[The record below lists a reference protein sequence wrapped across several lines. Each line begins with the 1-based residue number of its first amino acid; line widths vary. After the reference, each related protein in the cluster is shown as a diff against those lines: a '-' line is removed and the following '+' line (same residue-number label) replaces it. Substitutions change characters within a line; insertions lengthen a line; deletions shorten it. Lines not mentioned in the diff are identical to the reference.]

1 RDPALLH
8 KAIVTIGQGGVEGEE
23 GNRGLL
29 YLAFT
34 SRLTETPISSLVK
47 GRSSSGK
54 NHLVNRVLAT
64 IPPDAVHL
72 LTAMSA
78 KALAYAD
85 DMDFRHKIIVIFED
99 AGLGE
104 EAEYLMRTL
113 LTEGRINYLTVDKT
127 AQGMK
132 ARQISQ
138 PGPTGLVTTMTK
150 ALTREDNE

>member
-1 RDPALLH
+1 M
-8 KAIVTIGQGGVEGEE
+8 T
-23 GNRGLL
+23 
-29 YLAFT
+29 T
-34 SRLTETPISSLVK
+34 SHLISEMVK

-54 NHLVNRVLAT
+54 NYLVKTVLAF
-64 IPPDAVHL
+64 IPDEAVHL

-85 DMDFRHKIIVIFED
+85 DMDFRHKFIVIFED

-113 LTEGRINYLTVDKT
+113 LTEGRLEYLTVDKT

-132 ARQISQ
+132 SRQISQ

-150 ALTREDNE
+150 AMTREDNETRAWSLYMDDSKAHTLRVVQRQARA